1 MLTKRIIPCLDID
14 KGRVVKGVN
23 FINIKDAGD
32 PTELAEFYNSEGAD
46 ELVFLDITATH
57 EGRKTLIDV
66 VKKVSSE
73 VFIPLTV
80 GGGIRTIN
88 DMRIMLEAGAD
99 KVSLNSSAI
108 KNSAIITDCSKEFGA
123 QCVVSAID
131 VKKEGDDWIVYTHG
145 GRNKTNI
152 NALEWVK
159 NVEELGAGEILLT
172 SMDKDGSNN
181 GYDNELLEKVNN
193 IVNIPVIASGGA
205 GSLKHLYEALKFGK
219 ADAILAASIFHFGI
233 LSIKEVKNYLIK
245 NKINIRL

>member
-32 PTELAEFYNSEGAD
+32 PTELAKFYNNEGAD

-57 EGRKTLIDV
+57 EGRNTLIDV
-66 VKKVSSE
+66 VKKVSAE

-80 GGGIRTIN
+80 GGGIRNVN
-88 DMRIMLEAGAD
+88 DMRTMLEAGAD

-108 KNSAIITDCSKEFGA
+108 KNSSIITECSKEFGA

-159 NVEELGAGEILLT
+159 KVEELGAGEVLLT

-181 GYDNELLEKVNN
+181 GYDNQLLEKVNN

-205 GSLKHLYEALKFGK
+205 GSLKHLYEALKIGK
-219 ADAILAASIFHFGI
+219 ADAVLAASIFHFGN

>member
-1 MLTKRIIPCLDID
+1 MLTKIIIPCLDND

-32 PTELAEFYNSEGAD
+32 PTELAKFYNNEGAD

-57 EGRKTLIDV
+57 EGRNTLIDV
-66 VKKVSSE
+66 VKKVSAE

-80 GGGIRTIN
+80 GGGIRNVN
-88 DMRIMLEAGAD
+88 DMRTMLEAGAD

-108 KNSAIITDCSKEFGA
+108 KNSSIITECSKEFGA

-159 NVEELGAGEILLT
+159 KVEELGAGEVLLT

-181 GYDNELLEKVNN
+181 GYDNQLLEKVNN

-205 GSLKHLYEALKFGK
+205 GSLKHLYEALKIGK
-219 ADAILAASIFHFGI
+219 ADAVLAASIFHFGN

>member
-108 KNSAIITDCSKEFGA
+108 KNSSIITDCSKEFGA

-219 ADAILAASIFHFGI
+219 ADAIHIQNGVWF
-233 LSIKEVKNYLIK
+233 
-245 NKINIRL
+245 

>member
-32 PTELAEFYNSEGAD
+32 PTELAEFYNSEVAD

-66 VKKVSSE
+66 VKKVSSV

-219 ADAILAASIFHFGI
+219 ADAILAASICHFGI

>member
-108 KNSAIITDCSKEFGA
+108 KNSSIITDCSKEFGA

>member
-108 KNSAIITDCSKEFGA
+108 KNSSIITDCSKEFGA

-172 SMDKDGSNN
+172 SMDKDG
-181 GYDNELLEKVNN
+181 
-193 IVNIPVIASGGA
+193 
-205 GSLKHLYEALKFGK
+205 
-219 ADAILAASIFHFGI
+219 
-233 LSIKEVKNYLIK
+233 
-245 NKINIRL
+245 